1 MSYVTITNF
10 NLLQT
15 NVFAPITKNNLIIYL
30 LCYRSIINLFV
41 ILAYSLRN

>member
-1 MSYVTITNF
+1 MLLLQILPYY
-10 NLLQT
+10 LLQT

-41 ILAYSLRN
+41 ILAYSLLN